1 MGFIGDFYDEVAD
14 AVKKGAD
21 SVQTTVGNAEQER
34 IIRKM
39 SAEIGNLVLVELD
52 NGRDFGPA
60 IMERYEAILAA
71 RKIIE
76 ANKGEKKPSVKICPA
91 CGKANA
97 LDMKYCGYCA
107 ADMDVVPE
115 PAPEET
121 EAPAEDTAAEQPDS
135 EQ

>member
-14 AVKKGAD
+14 VVKKGAD
-21 SVQTTVGNAEQER
+21 SVQTTVGIAEQER

-60 IMERYEAILAA
+60 IMERYNVILEA
-71 RKIIE
+71 RKVIE
-76 ANKGEKKPSVKICPA
+76 SSKGEKEPSRKVCPV

-107 ADMDVVPE
+107 ADMDIIPE
-115 PAPEET
+115 PEE
-121 EAPAEDTAAEQPDS
+121 EAPAEETDS
-135 EQ
+135 TEE